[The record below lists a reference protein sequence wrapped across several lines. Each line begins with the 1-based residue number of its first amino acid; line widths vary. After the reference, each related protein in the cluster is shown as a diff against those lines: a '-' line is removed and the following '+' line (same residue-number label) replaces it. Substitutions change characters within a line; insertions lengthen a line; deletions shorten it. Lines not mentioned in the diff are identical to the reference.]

1 MASKFIDLVSNHHDS
16 YWYNSCHEMKALIN
30 VSPPTSKGSS

>member
-1 MASKFIDLVSNHHDS
+1 MIDSNFS
-16 YWYNSCHEMKALIN
+16 HEMKALIN